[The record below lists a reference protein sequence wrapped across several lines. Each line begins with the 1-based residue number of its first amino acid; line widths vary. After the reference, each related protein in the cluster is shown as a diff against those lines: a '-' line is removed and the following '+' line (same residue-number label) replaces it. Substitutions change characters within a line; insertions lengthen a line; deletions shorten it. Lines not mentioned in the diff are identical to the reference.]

1 MENAPRV
8 LTFLSLM
15 ALALGT
21 TSARADDS
29 AAECTSNLR
38 ILNSVQMQ
46 ATTDRTVMVVPV
58 KIDNVDKKLL
68 LDTGGLV
75 SQISRATANG
85 LDLPERYREQRLF
98 DLAGNSSNAQAT
110 VPKLTL
116 GNQSQNEVP
125 MAVAPNPDLGT
136 ALPYDGLLA
145 TDLFPGDDIDMDF
158 GARRLTTFS
167 PDHCTGRVVYW
178 PADRVAIVPI
188 TENHNLI
195 IIPVMVAGHP
205 LNAVLDTGSQY
216 TVMNMAVANQLFGL
230 SSASPDMTPLTEAN
244 GDKRITLYRHL
255 FDKLTFEGVEV
266 SNLQVYLLPNQ
277 VAVHDRPRSLF
288 LLGPSHIPLAGNRVL
303 DPTDM
308 SEPEGA
314 RVSIPDVI
322 IGMDVLR
329 HLHVYFAA
337 REKRLYITD
346 AVSGESAL
354 FHYKE

>member
-1 MENAPRV
+1 MRNRSRV
-8 LTFLSLM
+8 LTCLPGAA
-15 ALALGT
+15 ALLVLGAA
-21 TSARADDS
+21 SASADDCS
-29 AAECTSNLR
+29 GSLR

-58 KIDNVDKKLL
+58 KIDNTDKKLL

-75 SQISRATANG
+75 SQISRATASK

-98 DLAGNSSNAQAT
+98 DLAGNSSNAETT
-110 VPKLTL
+110 VPKLTM
-116 GNQSQNEVP
+116 GNQSESEVP

-136 ALPYDGLLA
+136 SLPYDGLLA

-167 PDHCTGRVVYW
+167 PDHCQGRVIYW
-178 PADRVAIVPI
+178 PADRIAVVPI
-188 TENHNLI
+188 AVDHNLI
-195 IIPVMVAGHP
+195 VLPVEVDGHP

-216 TVMNMAVANQLFGL
+216 TVMNMDVADKLFSL
-230 SSASPDMTPLTEAN
+230 TPSSPDMTPLTEAN
-244 GDKRITLYRHL
+244 GDKHITVYGHR
-255 FDKLTFEGVEV
+255 FDKMTFEGVEV
-266 SNLQVYLLPNQ
+266 TGLRIFLLPNQ

-288 LLGPSHIPLAGNRVL
+288 LLGPPVRNPV
-303 DPTDM
+303 T
-308 SEPEGA
+308 GA
-314 RVSIPDVI
+314 RMYPSPGPLTDPELDKVSVPDVI

-337 REKRLYITD
+337 KEKRLYITD

-354 FHYKE
+354 FHYKD

>member
-1 MENAPRV
+1 MTPPTAHQ
-8 LTFLSLM
+8 S
-15 ALALGT
+15 
-21 TSARADDS
+21 
-29 AAECTSNLR
+29 LR
-38 ILNSVQMQ
+38 ILNSVQML

-58 KIDNVDKKLL
+58 KIDNTDKKLL

-85 LDLPERYREQRLF
+85 LDLPERYRQQRLF
-98 DLAGNSSNAQAT
+98 DLAGNTSNAQTT
-110 VPKLTL
+110 VPKFSL
-116 GNQSQNEVP
+116 GNQNQSEVP
-125 MAVAPNPDLGT
+125 MVVAPNPNLGT
-136 ALPYDGLLA
+136 SLPYDGLLA

-178 PADRVAIVPI
+178 PADRIAVVPI

-230 SSASPDMTPLTEAN
+230 TPSSPGMAPLTEAN
-244 GDKRITLYRHL
+244 GDKSITLYRHL

-266 SNLQVYLLPNQ
+266 TNLQVYLLPNQ

-288 LLGPSHIPLAGNRVL
+288 LLGPRRTLSGNRVFA
-303 DPTDM
+303 
-308 SEPEGA
+308 SGG
-314 RVSIPDVI
+314 VSIPDVI

-337 REKRLYITD
+337 KEKRLYISD

>member
-1 MENAPRV
+1 M
-8 LTFLSLM
+8 FF
-15 ALALGT
+15 ALGAT
-21 TSARADDS
+21 GAQAADCAPS
-29 AAECTSNLR
+29 LR

-75 SQISRATANG
+75 SQISRSTADM
-85 LDLPERYREQRLF
+85 LDLPQRYREQRLF

-116 GNQSQNEVP
+116 GMQNKSEVSL
-125 MAVAPNPDLGT
+125 AVAPNPNLS
-136 ALPYDGLLA
+136 ASLPYDGLLA

-158 GARRLTTFS
+158 GARRLTTFA
-167 PDHCTGRVVYW
+167 PDHCEGRVVYW
-178 PADRVAIVPI
+178 PADHIAVVPI
-188 TENHNLI
+188 TESDNLI
-195 IIPVMVAGHP
+195 IIPVMVDGHP
-205 LNAVLDTGSQY
+205 LNAVLDTGSQF
-216 TVMNMAVANQLFGL
+216 TVMNMAVASQLFGL
-230 SSASPDMTPLTEAN
+230 NAASPGMTPMTEAN
-244 GDKRITLYRHL
+244 GDRSITLYRHP

-288 LLGPSHIPLAGNRVL
+288 LLGPSRMPLSGSRL
-303 DPTDM
+303 FQ
-308 SEPEGA
+308 SGS
-314 RVSIPDVI
+314 VSVPDVI

-337 REKRLYITD
+337 KEKRLYISD

-354 FHYKE
+354 FHYKD